1 MTAFVTWRPGPE
13 ALWKRALPSVVVA
26 YGGPVIHNTID
37 AARAQLKGDKDGR
50 RIWGVDLPPP
60 DSGGAPKRW
69 FVATPA
75 EVDEGYARLPPQD
88 RHVYEVIDA
97 RRPCWAYFDL
107 EFTRKDGL
115 NAAVDGDALTERV
128 VSAACDTLVA
138 AAGDPPLE
146 IEVIVL
152 ASARPTKFS
161 RHVVLRPHWTDGAR
175 RAAPLAGSQ
184 HAGHLAEVVVKALG
198 DALTV
203 QSDDARTTSCL
214 LYTSPS
220 PRDRG

>member
-1 MTAFVTWRPGPE
+1 MPVTCVARAFYAEFDDV
-13 ALWKRALPSVVVA
+13 K
-26 YGGPVIHNTID
+26 GPVVLYEEPPGCLTRD
-37 AARAQLKGDKDGR
+37 EEGR
-50 RIWGVDLPPP
+50 RIWALDLPPP

-115 NAAVDGDALTERV
+115 NATVDGDALTERV
-128 VSAACDTLVA
+128 VSAACDALVA
-138 AAGDPPLE
+138 AAGDRPLE

-152 ASARPTKFS
+152 ASAPSTDANAPGQIGGTSF
-161 RHVVLRPHWTDGAR
+161 RHVTASGAPDDRCVAANIPH
-175 RAAPLAGSQ
+175 Q
-184 HAGHLAEVVVKALG
+184 HQ
-198 DALTV
+198 T
-203 QSDDARTTSCL
+203 Q
-214 LYTSPS
+214 
-220 PRDRG
+220 

>member
-1 MTAFVTWRPGPE
+1 MAE
-13 ALWKRALPSVVVA
+13 PSPA
-26 YGGPVIHNTID
+26 AG
-37 AARAQLKGDKDGR
+37 AARRA
-50 RIWGVDLPPP
+50 

-128 VSAACDTLVA
+128 ISAACDALVA
-138 AAGDPPLE
+138 AAGDRPLATARGQPPAGNRPRASDRRRPTAGDRP
-146 IEVIVL
+146 L
-152 ASARPTKFS
+152 ATDRRRPTARP
-161 RHVVLRPHWTDGAR
+161 PD
-175 RAAPLAGSQ
+175 
-184 HAGHLAEVVVKALG
+184 
-198 DALTV
+198 
-203 QSDDARTTSCL
+203 
-214 LYTSPS
+214 S
-220 PRDRG
+220 PRPSLQGDSGMVEILEWWEILEW